1 MLVKDWLGKGSFFKL
16 KVKVRIKF
24 LEIVSKIIE
33 LVVECNLILGKKM
46 DVYLVELE
54 VFKLY
59 VGFEYISD

>member
-1 MLVKDWLGKGSFFKL
+1 MLIKDWLGKGSFFKL
-16 KVKVRIKF
+16 KVKVKNKF

-33 LVVECNLILGKKM
+33 LAVECNLILGKKM
-46 DVYLVELE
+46 DMYLVELE